1 MHGTAPRS
9 SRSRVEPTKAV
20 AERRPISSARRLWQA
35 FRPHR
40 GRLAVATVLVVIG
53 STLQNAPVFVVRSAL
68 NDFLV
73 PGGNPAPLAI
83 GVVGLYALNG
93 LVNFTR
99 ASITRSVA
107 WRVVTEIR
115 GQLHGHLL
123 EQELA
128 WHLRTPSGERQS
140 RLIGDV
146 NSLQYAVNGVV
157 TAVQKPIT
165 LVTLIISAFVM
176 NPRLAVIAF
185 ALLPLAAF
193 PIYRVSAWVRR
204 ASKAAS
210 DASAALSAHAQQS
223 LGGIRVIQL
232 SGGEAE
238 RAAAFQTLDKKHE
251 AAQVE
256 ALTAQLLPAPL
267 TELVAALGVGAVLWV
282 GGNEVASGQTPPGD
296 LVGFLVALAVMNQP
310 LRGLSEVSSLMQR
323 SLASAD
329 TVFGLM
335 DRDSKVLGGARMANT
350 SAEIE
355 LQDVSLD
362 YGSGPVLQHISLL
375 LHAGERVALV
385 GPSGGGKTS
394 LLGLIPRLYD
404 PTGGRV
410 LWNGVP
416 LPELALAGLRRHI
429 AVVSQETFL
438 FDDTIAAN
446 IRFGMQGATDAEVRA
461 AAVAANADGFIEELP
476 EGYDTRIHELGM
488 RLSGGQRQRICIARA
503 ILRNASVLL
512 LDEATSNLDTQSEAA
527 VQEALDRLMVGRTT
541 LVVAHRLSTV
551 RDADRIVFIDS
562 GKIVQ
567 SGAHTELAA
576 ADGPY
581 RSLLGGGA

>member
-1 MHGTAPRS
+1 MKPD
-9 SRSRVEPTKAV
+9 
-20 AERRPISSARRLWQA
+20 SSARRLWRA
-35 FRPHR
+35 FTPHR
-40 GRLAVATVLVVIG
+40 GRLAVAAVLVVVA
-53 STLQNAPVFVVRSAL
+53 SVLQSAPVTIVQSAINDVLVV
-68 NDFLV
+68 
-73 PGGNPAPLAI
+73 GGNPAPLAI
-83 GVVGLYALNG
+83 GVVLLYALNG
-93 LVNFTR
+93 LVNFCR

-107 WRVVTEIR
+107 WRVVTDLR
-115 GQLHGHLL
+115 GELHDHLL
-123 EQELA
+123 EQELD

-146 NSLQYAVNGVV
+146 NALQYAVNGVV

-165 LVTLIISAFVM
+165 ILCLIVNAFVM
-176 NPRLAVIAF
+176 NPRLALIAF
-185 ALLPLAAF
+185 ALLPLAAV
-193 PIYRVSAWVRR
+193 PIHQVGAWVRR
-204 ASKAAS
+204 AAKAAS
-210 DASAALSAHAQQS
+210 DASAALSAHAQAS

-238 RAAAFQTLDKKHE
+238 RSAAFRALDSAHE

-267 TELVAALGVGAVLWV
+267 TELIAAVGVGAVLWV

-310 LRGLSEVSSLMQR
+310 LRGLSEVSSLLQR

-329 TVFGLM
+329 TVYGLL
-335 DRDSKVLGGARMANT
+335 DRAPRVRGGGRAA
-350 SAEIE
+350 AAPAAIE
-355 LQDVSLD
+355 LYDVSLD
-362 YGSGPVLQHISLL
+362 YGSGSVLRHISLT

-404 PTGGRV
+404 PTGGEVR
-410 LWNGVP
+410 WDGVP
-416 LPELALAGLRRHI
+416 LGEFALPEIRRHI

-446 IRFGMQGATDAEVRA
+446 IRFGVPSASEAAVRSA
-461 AAVAANADGFIEELP
+461 AADANADAFIQELP

-503 ILRNASVLL
+503 ILRNAAVLL

-541 LVVAHRLSTV
+541 LVVAHRLSTI
-551 RDADRIVFIDS
+551 RDADRIVFIDA
-562 GKIVQ
+562 GQIVQ
-567 SGAHTELAA
+567 DGTHTTLAA
-576 ADGPY
+576 VEGPY
-581 RSLLGGGA
+581 RSLLLGGSA